1 MKFYVSVE
9 LDKVLTEK
17 EYKELLRREMKEYNY
32 NDIEEAEE
40 NDLDYEKIEIRDL
53 EDLKDSICYV
63 DNMLKS
69 DIYGDNEYSVRSSM
83 CEDISSIIDN
93 LSYAY
98 PVANNW
104 NINVKFEI
112 VKLDK
117 ERLEDSCIKVTD
129 IELI

>member
-17 EYKELLRREMKEYNY
+17 EYKELLNREMKEYNY
-32 NDIEEAEE
+32 SSIEETEE
-40 NDLDYEKIEIRDL
+40 KDCDYKEIEIREEL
-53 EDLKDSICYV
+53 EGYIYYV
-63 DNMLKS
+63 DSLLKS
-69 DIYGDNEYSVRSSM
+69 DIYGDNEHTVRSSM
-83 CEDISSIIDN
+83 CEDISSTIDN

-98 PVANNW
+98 PVTDNW

-112 VKLDK
+112 VELDE
-117 ERLEDSCIKVTD
+117 ERLEDSIIKVTD

>member
-17 EYKELLRREMKEYNY
+17 EYKELLNREVKEYSY

-40 NDLDYEKIEIRDL
+40 NDLDYEKIEIREEL
-53 EDLKDSICYV
+53 EDHICYI
-63 DNMLKS
+63 DSLLKS
-69 DIYGDNEYSVRSSM
+69 YIYGDNEYSIRSSM
-83 CEDISSIIDN
+83 CEDISSVMDN

-98 PVANNW
+98 PVTDNW

-112 VKLDK
+112 IELDE
-117 ERLEDSCIKVTD
+117 ERLEDSIIKVTD

>member
-17 EYKELLRREMKEYNY
+17 EYKELLNREAKEYSY
-32 NDIEEAEE
+32 NNIEEAEE
-40 NDLDYEKIEIRDL
+40 KDCDYKEIEIRDL

-63 DNMLKS
+63 DNILKS
-69 DIYGDNEYSVRSSM
+69 DIYGDNKYTVRSSM
-83 CEDISSIIDN
+83 CEDISSTIDN

-98 PVANNW
+98 PVTDNW
-104 NINVKFEI
+104 SINVKFEI
-112 VKLDK
+112 IELD
-117 ERLEDSCIKVTD
+117 EEHLEDSYIKVTD

>member
-17 EYKELLRREMKEYNY
+17 EYKELLNREVKEYSY

-40 NDLDYEKIEIRDL
+40 NDLDYEKIEIREEL
-53 EDLKDSICYV
+53 EGYIYYV
-63 DNMLKS
+63 DSLLKS
-69 DIYGDNEYSVRSSM
+69 DIYGDNEYSIRSSM
-83 CEDISSIIDN
+83 CEDISSVIDN

-98 PVANNW
+98 PVTDNW
-104 NINVKFEI
+104 SINVKFEI
-112 VKLDK
+112 IELD
-117 ERLEDSCIKVTD
+117 EEHLEDSCIKVTD

>member
-17 EYKELLRREMKEYNY
+17 EYKELLNREVKEYSY

-40 NDLDYEKIEIRDL
+40 KDCDYKEIEIREEL
-53 EDLKDSICYV
+53 EGYIYYV
-63 DNMLKS
+63 DGLLKS
-69 DIYGDNEYSVRSSM
+69 DIYGDNEHTVRSSM
-83 CEDISSIIDN
+83 CEDISSTIDN

-98 PVANNW
+98 PVTDNW
-104 NINVKFEI
+104 SINVKFEI
-112 VKLDK
+112 IELD
-117 ERLEDSCIKVTD
+117 EEHLEDSCIKVTD

>member
-17 EYKELLRREMKEYNY
+17 EYKELLNREVKEYSY

-40 NDLDYEKIEIRDL
+40 KDCDYKEIEIREEL
-53 EDLKDSICYV
+53 EGYIYYV
-63 DNMLKS
+63 DGLLKS
-69 DIYGDNEYSVRSSM
+69 DIYGDNEHTVRSSM
-83 CEDISSIIDN
+83 CEDISSTIDN

-98 PVANNW
+98 PVTDNW
-104 NINVKFEI
+104 NINIKFEI
-112 VKLDK
+112 VELD
-117 ERLEDSCIKVTD
+117 EEHLEDSCIKVTD

>member
-17 EYKELLRREMKEYNY
+17 EYKELLNREMKEYNY
-32 NDIEEAEE
+32 SSIEETEE
-40 NDLDYEKIEIRDL
+40 KDCDYKEIEIREEL
-53 EDLKDSICYV
+53 EGYIYYV
-63 DNMLKS
+63 DGLLKS
-69 DIYGDNEYSVRSSM
+69 DIYGDNEHTVRSSM
-83 CEDISSIIDN
+83 CEDISSTIDN

-98 PVANNW
+98 PVTDNW

-112 VKLDK
+112 VELDE
-117 ERLEDSCIKVTD
+117 ERLEDSIIKVTD

>member
-9 LDKVLTEK
+9 LDKVLTEE
-17 EYKELLRREMKEYNY
+17 EYKELLRREIKEYSY

-40 NDLDYEKIEIRDL
+40 KDCDYKEIEIRDL

-69 DIYGDNEYSVRSSM
+69 DIYGDNEYTVRSSM
-83 CEDISSIIDN
+83 CEDISSTIDN
-93 LSYAY
+93 LSYTY
-98 PVANNW
+98 PVTDNW
-104 NINVKFEI
+104 GINVKFEI
-112 VKLDK
+112 VELD
-117 ERLEDSCIKVTD
+117 EEHLENSCIKVTN